1 MVREAEGV
9 VPAVSFGGVVYRRGQ
24 QCVEVV
30 LCGRR
35 AERLWSLPKGT
46 PEIGESMEHTATRE
60 VQEETGLAV
69 SIVSDLGDIRYQFS
83 ENGTRYDK
91 RVSYYLMSPVGGS
104 LDLHDGEFDDAR
116 WFCTEEALRLMTYPN
131 ERDVLRR
138 AMQVIDKEQG
148 A

>member
-1 MVREAEGV
+1 VREARDV
-9 VPAVSFGGVVYRRGQ
+9 VSAVSFGGVVYRGGES
-24 QCVEVV
+24 CVEVV

-35 AERLWSLPKGT
+35 SERLWALPKGT
-46 PEIGESMEHTATRE
+46 PEIGESMEGTATRE

-69 SIVSDLGDIRYQFS
+69 SIVGDLGDIRYHFS
-83 ENGTRYDK
+83 ENGTRYAK

-104 LDLHDGEFDDAR
+104 LDLHDAEFDDAQ

-138 AMQVIDKEQG
+138 AMQLIEKELG